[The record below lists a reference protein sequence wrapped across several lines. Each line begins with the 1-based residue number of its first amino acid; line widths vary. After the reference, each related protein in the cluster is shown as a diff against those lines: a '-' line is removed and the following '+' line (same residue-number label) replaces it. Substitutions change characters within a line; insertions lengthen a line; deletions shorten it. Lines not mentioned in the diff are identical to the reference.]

1 MTREGQQ
8 GGHMRGCRRK
18 APGAHGLEMRRPRG
32 RRLERPLISEL
43 RLEARRSMCRMLAAV
58 TSHEPQHLPLL
69 ANGYNRGCGECGG
82 VGGAGGRKSHSPEAN
97 RRPVTGRNRVMR

>member
-18 APGAHGLEMRRPRG
+18 APGAHGLEMRRLSG

-43 RLEARRSMCRMLAAV
+43 RLEARRSTCRMLAAV
-58 TSHEPQHLPLL
+58 TSHEPQHLPLS
-69 ANGYNRGCGECGG
+69 ANGYNGVWRVWGRGGCWWQEE
-82 VGGAGGRKSHSPEAN
+82 PF
-97 RRPVTGRNRVMR
+97 P